1 MKRLSG
7 RKASLQ
13 PLKGKVIGIIGFGPQ
28 GRVQAE
34 LLKRQGFKVVV
45 GVRKGQSWKAAEKA
59 KHKVMTIT
67 EATLAADLLLVL
79 VSDTAHREVMDKH
92 VVPFLRPG
100 QTVVFAQGYSVAF
113 NEVHLPWFVDVILIA
128 PSAPAKEMLDLF
140 ARKQGVPASVGVGN
154 NFSGKAVKTA
164 LALCRTL
171 GFTRKFMLWS
181 SFREEGITDLFS
193 EQGPIVGGLVELMKA
208 SFETLVKAGYSPE
221 VAYSCCVLEP
231 YYVARLIHEQ
241 GIHGMLSRVS
251 ETAKYG
257 ALTVGPQIIGK
268 AVRKEL
274 RKALKRIESGE
285 FMRELQ
291 RNRHRL
297 PELLD
302 REARSEIE
310 QTRRK
315 LLAPPQ
321 RG

>member
-1 MKRLSG
+1 M
-7 RKASLQ
+7 
-13 PLKGKVIGIIGFGPQ
+13 
-28 GRVQAE
+28 
-34 LLKRQGFKVVV
+34 
-45 GVRKGQSWKAAEKA
+45 
-59 KHKVMTIT
+59 
-67 EATLAADLLLVL
+67 
-79 VSDTAHREVMDKH
+79 
-92 VVPFLRPG
+92 
-100 QTVVFAQGYSVAF
+100 
-113 NEVHLPWFVDVILIA
+113 
-128 PSAPAKEMLDLF
+128 
-140 ARKQGVPASVGVGN
+140 GVGN

-164 LALCRTL
+164 LALCRAL
-171 GFTRKFMLWS
+171 GFTRKFLLWS

-268 AVRKEL
+268 AVRKEM

-291 RNRHRL
+291 RNRFKL

-302 REARSEIE
+302 QEARSEIE

-315 LLAPPQ
+315 LASDKA
-321 RG
+321 